1 MLYRDERLANGDR
14 LLLWKMEESSEELLF
29 RFSDLREEY
38 ASTVST
44 FHSKKRVQEFL
55 SVRLLLQIAMGH
67 DVRVSYDEKGKP
79 SLPQEGVHIS
89 ISHTKDYAALYVSR
103 EREVGID
110 IEQMSDKIFRVK
122 NKFLNE
128 AERALIDESDQIQLL
143 VCWSAKEAVYKLVP
157 GLRADYWEQ
166 VFVTDLNISKQ
177 EILLD
182 VKGVGT
188 IPLKILVEEDF
199 VMVFN

>member
-182 VKGVGT
+182 VKGEGT
-188 IPLKILVEEDF
+188 LPLKIRLEKDF

>member
-182 VKGVGT
+182 VKGEWT
-188 IPLKILVEEDF
+188 LPMKIRLEKDF

>member
-67 DVRVSYDEKGKP
+67 DVCVSYDEKGKP
-79 SLPQEGVHIS
+79 SLPQEGVHVS